1 MTMSSAGPPY
11 VLMAVLCMSGS
22 AVWLLMRSDPGQL
35 GSMAPSSPSRDD
47 AATLAVSVDASDY
60 TRRQPGRPLT
70 AGLVSYASVDD
81 VSLALRSGR
90 LNVQRRTLSRPP
102 DPRYPPRTL
111 DTLTVAHY
119 SLLGTRGQLTLQFF
133 NDRLFE
139 IGFRPDD
146 PGACARSL
154 RAADSKLKRDANG
167 RAECVSGS
175 QRVATNCDLA
185 ASDVGRSLNTEPYV
199 LWQDLRLVR
208 ERDDWDL
215 RFGAIPYSNKTPS

>member
-1 MTMSSAGPPY
+1 MSSVGPPY

-22 AVWLLMRSDPGQL
+22 AVWFLMRSDPAQL
-35 GSMAPSSPSRDD
+35 ASMAPSSGSRDD
-47 AATLAVSVDASDY
+47 MATLAVPVDAADY

-70 AGLVSYASVDD
+70 AGLISYASVED
-81 VSLALRSGR
+81 VSLTLRTGR
-90 LNVQRRTLSRPP
+90 VAVERRTLARPP

-111 DTLTVAHY
+111 DTLTVDRFP
-119 SLLGTRGQLTLQFF
+119 LLGTRGQLTLQFF

-146 PGACARSL
+146 ASACARSL
-154 RAADSKLKRDANG
+154 KAADSKLRRDANG
-167 RAECVSGS
+167 RAERTSGS
-175 QRVATNCDLA
+175 QRIATNCDLA